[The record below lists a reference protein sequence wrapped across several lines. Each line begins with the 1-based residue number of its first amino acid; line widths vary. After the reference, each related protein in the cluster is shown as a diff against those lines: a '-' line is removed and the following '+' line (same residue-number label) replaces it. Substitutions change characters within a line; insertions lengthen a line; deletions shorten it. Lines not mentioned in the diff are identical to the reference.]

1 VECGKT
7 GTKIGV
13 QGPAK
18 KSCSRVP
25 AFSTLRIPAD
35 LPPGV
40 DIKINEDLPVNK
52 KKVTRLI
59 QLALFAT
66 STLLLS
72 FPLIAQETDTEA
84 DEEED
89 LEMVL
94 VTGTRIAS
102 RDAFADSPITTIDQ
116 EAFKD
121 SGFVT
126 VDQYLNTMPQIT
138 GNLSSQSNNPSSNG
152 RAFIDLRGL
161 GINRNLVLVDGR
173 RGMGSTAG
181 GVVDVNTIP
190 AALIDRVEII
200 SGGAAA
206 VYGADAVSG
215 VVNFMMKKTFDGFA
229 VDSTYRITEEGDG
242 EEVGADL
249 TFGGDFADGMGSAVF
264 NVSYFDRKALYKD
277 ARDFSAQASAATGI
291 FPGGGFSP
299 GTNTPSQAAIDGL
312 FGAGACPRNGGS
324 AGFAFNPDGSLF
336 CTGVANSPFD
346 TVGYTGP
353 DSWIATAF
361 YPDFFSYNFEPDN
374 LLMLPMERWNV
385 YSHFD
390 LEVNDYFKPY
400 ATATFTNYNAS
411 QELAPTPAGGTT
423 GFTVPVSN
431 PFIGAELAALLASR
445 ADPNANFAFSKRFN
459 DIGGRT
465 GDNNHDVWQTTVGAK
480 GDIVANWTYDV
491 YGSYGRSN
499 QTELQGGNIRR
510 DRVNALLA
518 AADGGASVCQG
529 GLNLFGA
536 APNTAISQACADYI
550 SLVAKNITL
559 VEQAIVE
566 AVATGSLFELP
577 AGEVQGAFGI
587 SYRNLDF
594 DFQPDSALQPGLV
607 AGFNQQL
614 PIKGRLQYN
623 DYFGEVSVPIVND
636 LPFIQ
641 EMAVSAGYRVTD
653 NNIFGADPSWKI
665 TGDWAV
671 VDAVRFRGGFQH
683 AVRSPNIAELF
694 APQVNNFPT
703 FTNQDPCNTTGP
715 NATNAEFGRNGANG
729 AQVAALCAAQSG
741 VAGGATYF
749 QPAGQANG
757 ITGGNPD
764 LENEQSDSWTFG
776 VVVDEPWSADRLSF
790 SVDYFNIEIDD
801 VIAAVDAQTIVQ
813 RCFNRDGANPTYS
826 LNNSWCQQFT
836 RDQDNGGVIELKQL
850 SQNQAFI
857 KTDGID
863 FAVNYGLD
871 AGPGDLTFQMLT
883 TWVNSWENQ
892 TTSDDPVYDFAGSI
906 GSTTGD
912 AIPEWRVNLV
922 TSYGWENLR
931 AQVTGRYIDSMGHRN
946 VVTGGS
952 ATTNTGVSAVTYWDL
967 FASYQL
973 TPNLSIRAGV
983 NNLFDQEPEL
993 YTPNVQAN
1001 TDPSTY
1007 DILGRR
1013 YFFGLNWQM

>member
-1 VECGKT
+1 VDVK
-7 GTKIGV
+7 KI
-13 QGPAK
+13 
-18 KSCSRVP
+18 
-25 AFSTLRIPAD
+25 
-35 LPPGV
+35 
-40 DIKINEDLPVNK
+40 
-52 KKVTRLI
+52 TRLI
-59 QLALFAT
+59 QLALLAGTASFMF
-66 STLLLS
+66 TL
-72 FPLIAQETDTEA
+72 PAMAQ
-84 DEEED
+84 DEEDEA
-89 LEMVL
+89 EEEGAFEEVV

-102 RDAFADSPITTIDQ
+102 RDALADSPITTINQ
-116 EAFKD
+116 EAFRD

-138 GNLSSQSNNPSSNG
+138 PNLSSQSNNPSSNG

-206 VYGADAVSG
+206 VYGADAVAG

-229 VDSTYRITEEGDG
+229 VDSSYRITEEGDG
-242 EEVGADL
+242 EEVTADI

-264 NVSYFDRKALYKD
+264 NVSYFDRKDLYKD
-277 ARDFSAQASAATGI
+277 ARDFSAQASAATGT

-299 GTNTPSQAAIDGL
+299 GANTPSQAAVDGI
-312 FGAGACPRNGGS
+312 FGAGACARNGGS
-324 AGFAFNPDGSLF
+324 SGYGFNPDGSLF
-336 CTGVANSPFD
+336 CTGVSGSPLD
-346 TVGYTGP
+346 AVGFTGP
-353 DSWIATAF
+353 DSWIAEAF

-374 LLMLPMERWNV
+374 LLVLPMERWNI

-390 LEVNDYFKPY
+390 LEVNDHFKPY
-400 ATATFTNYNAS
+400 AMVTFTNYNAS
-411 QELAPTPAGGTT
+411 QELAPTPASGTT
-423 GFTVPVSN
+423 GFTVPVTN
-431 PFIGAELAALLASR
+431 PFIGPQLAALLASR
-445 ADPNANFAFSKRFN
+445 ANPTANFAFSKRFN
-459 DIGGRT
+459 DVGGRT
-465 GDNNHDVWQTTVGAK
+465 GDNNHDVWQSTVGAT
-480 GDIVANWTYDV
+480 GDIVSNWTYDV
-491 YGSYGRSN
+491 YASYGRSN
-499 QTELQGGNIRR
+499 QTELQGGNIRL
-510 DRVNALLA
+510 DRTNALLA
-518 AADGGASVCQG
+518 AADGGASVCEG

-536 APNTAISQACADYI
+536 APNVSLSDACIAYI
-550 SLVAKNITL
+550 SLTAKNVTL
-559 VEQAIVE
+559 VEQSIIE

-577 AGEVQGAFGI
+577 AGDVFAAFGV

-614 PIKGRLQYN
+614 PISGRLQYN
-623 DYFGEVSVPIVND
+623 DYFGEISVPIVND
-636 LPFIQ
+636 LPFIR
-641 EMAVSAGYRVTD
+641 EMSMTGGYRVTD

-665 TGDWAV
+665 TGDWMV

-683 AVRSPNIAELF
+683 SVRSPNIAELF

-703 FTNQDPCNTTGP
+703 FTNQDPCNTTGA
-715 NATNAEFGRNGANG
+715 NASNPQFGRNGASA
-729 AQVAALCAAQSG
+729 AQVQALCAAQSS

-757 ITGGNPD
+757 IVGGNPD
-764 LENEQSDSWTFG
+764 LENEQSDSWNFG
-776 VVVDEPWSADRLSF
+776 VVIDEPWAVDQLSF

-801 VIAAVDAQTIVQ
+801 VIAAVDAATIVQ

-826 LNNSWCQQFT
+826 LSNTWCQQFA
-836 RDQDNGGVIELKQL
+836 RDQDNGGVIQLQQL

-863 FAVNYGLD
+863 FTVNYGLV
-871 AGPGDLTFQMLT
+871 AGPGDLSFQLLT
-883 TWVNSWENQ
+883 SWLNSWESQ
-892 TTSDDPVYDFAGSI
+892 TTSVDPVFDYSGTI
-906 GSTTGD
+906 GSTTGS
-912 AIPEWRVNLV
+912 ASPEWKVNLV
-922 TSYGWENLR
+922 TAYSWENLR
-931 AQVTGRYIDSMGHRN
+931 TQITGRYIDGMGHAN

-952 ATTNTGVSAVTYWDL
+952 PITNTSVSAVTYWDL

-973 TPNLSIRAGV
+973 TPRLTIRAGV

-1001 TDPSTY
+1001 TDPSQY

-1013 YFFGLNWQM
+1013 YFFGLNWAM